1 MAQVT
6 SQAHDL
12 QDRCLLRWRHF
23 HALRLELRHGHGVRA
38 DGPRVGPL
46 VSGVFGVHVG
56 DVQLEAAEGNDFQT
70 FMIVAAEAPDFITNR

>member
-23 HALRLELRHGHGVRA
+23 HALRLELRHGVRA
-38 DGPRVGPL
+38 DVTGPL
-46 VSGVFGVHVG
+46 VSGACGGHVG
-56 DVQLEAAEGNDFQT
+56 DVQLEARLRILPLDSFRD
-70 FMIVAAEAPDFITNR
+70 IITK